1 MVDGSG
7 LRASGFG
14 VQCLGVGAVVSESRA
29 VCICA

>member
-1 MVDGSG
+1 MVEGSG

-14 VQCLGVGAVVSESRA
+14 VQCSGFGAVVSESRA